1 MDEDLSEFLD
11 ISHKLYRTML
21 TRPKSLDYVR
31 PQIDNPY
38 DLSEVDYVQAID
50 DSGSIGPLLTKK
62 GTPSLE
68 NDATVLIFCF
78 GLPVEH
84 LDNFNADWTDLRE
97 AIREDL
103 RLPFA
108 PAIHARMMY
117 GRRVDPKYRGRPN
130 PYANVPFDKRT
141 AWLNAAMH
149 IISAYGNLESPC
161 LEQSYIVGRAKI
173 FDDFIEVM
181 TQCKLWHD
189 VNYLASKKNSRPLK
203 LTTQRLSSP
212 LPPLIALMLGL
223 VDLGLEYLGNKRAA
237 ILFDPFDDSQ
247 GVAEDTVKQ
256 IITETFD
263 FRRISRMERI
273 LSSDDIPIAQ
283 AADILAFWMRRL
295 DQGVRGEIEMDTN
308 VEPAMITA
316 HPALIA
322 ANQDWDR
329 TTFATDLRARLVV
342 QYAIFYEAIK
352 VLDVSFYQTLV
363 SPKGFHDRV
372 EANRVN
378 QSRVSI
384 FLDVNLSAHHKGESP
399 T

>member
-1 MDEDLSEFLD
+1 MDEDFSEFLD

-21 TRPKSLDYVR
+21 TRPKSPDYVR

-38 DLSEVDYVQAID
+38 DLSEVDYVLAID

-68 NDATVLIFCF
+68 NDATVLIVCF
-78 GLPVEH
+78 GLPVKH

-103 RLPFA
+103 RLPYA

-149 IISAYGNLESPC
+149 IISAYGNLENPC

-173 FDDFIEVM
+173 FDDFVEVM

-189 VNYLASKKNSRPLK
+189 ISYLTSKKNSRPLK

-223 VDLGLEYLGNKRAA
+223 VDLGLKYLGDKRAA

-247 GVAEDTVKQ
+247 GVAEETVKQ

-308 VEPAMITA
+308 VEPATITA

-329 TTFATDLRARLVV
+329 KTFATDLRARLVV
-342 QYAIFYEAIK
+342 QYAIFYEAIRA
-352 VLDVSFYQTLV
+352 LDTSFHQILV

-384 FLDVNLSAHHKGESP
+384 FLDMNLSAHHKGESP